1 MKLLVVLN
9 SDEIFNFISLN
20 VKPLGFELIRYF
32 HILKAMDN
40 IDEIEPRA
48 IVISAR
54 DFPRHWKAFVQF
66 VRAQRSKEDCPII
79 ILTSENFPIEEKS
92 KASFLGVS
100 GMVTDALDDPSEM
113 DRLQGIL
120 GRYLPVNEKRRSHRI
135 HVENGYGFGY
145 LFVQPDDGV
154 LVTGAI
160 RDISAGG
167 LSFLP
172 DNPNLMKSIG
182 LNAELAE
189 CSLRAGDSIF
199 SPTCRLART
208 GRIVSMEFLS
218 MPEKDREAFDRYI
231 THLPLMLIKNYRNG
245 KIGSRE

>member
-9 SDEIFNFISLN
+9 SDEVFNFISLN

-32 HILKAMDN
+32 HVLKAMDN

-54 DFPRHWKAFVQF
+54 DFPRHWKALVQF
-66 VRAQRSKEDCPII
+66 VRAQWSREDCPII
-79 ILTSENFPIEEKS
+79 VLTAEDFPIEEKS

-100 GMVTDALDDPSEM
+100 GLVTDALDNPIEI
-113 DRLQGIL
+113 DRLQAIL
-120 GRYLPVNEKRRSHRI
+120 GRFLPVNEKRRSRRI
-135 HVENGYGFGY
+135 HVESGYGFGY
-145 LFVQPDDGV
+145 LFVQPMDGV

-172 DNPNLMKSIG
+172 DNPNLMKSIN
-182 LNAELAE
+182 LNAELKE

-199 SPTCRLART
+199 SPVCRLART

-218 MPEKDREAFDRYI
+218 MPEEDSEAFNRYLA
-231 THLPLMLIKNYRNG
+231 HLPIMLIKNYRNG
-245 KIGSRE
+245 NN